1 MNYRT
6 LKFLHRKCCFKKC
19 LRFSVAYNNKLL
31 WITSFKV
38 ASGRLK
44 IFIRKYVVGV
54 FFNSFLF
61 LQEDLL
67 VFRIICHSL
76 LGIETKEQRLSCL
89 SKYLEADTISFEL
102 LSLLLLYCFVT
113 NYHKISILK
122 HSSIH
127 SQFCGA
133 EVQTDLSRFPTR
145 VLQSPPEV
153 WVTGLFSEGPGEEFA
168 PSLIQVVG

>member
-1 MNYRT
+1 M
-6 LKFLHRKCCFKKC
+6 
-19 LRFSVAYNNKLL
+19 
-31 WITSFKV
+31 
-38 ASGRLK
+38 
-44 IFIRKYVVGV
+44 
-54 FFNSFLF
+54 
-61 LQEDLL
+61 L

-168 PSLIQVVG
+168 PSLIQVVGWIQSLAIVGLRFLFPLLAVWWGVVFAPRDHLYSFSQGSSIFRSVSEASPLPSFTSF